1 MYELINTT
9 LHRPNVTMRMVLRRV
24 IIASLLMLAAPL
36 ATFAADDPGSIGA
49 TTTSVGST
57 IGPTDEE
64 ATPGPTTTALGP
76 LHTDGTAKV
85 APAHP
90 NHATPVSLAEK
101 ATDPSAVL
109 MQMQFQY
116 HDLDIDGDGPGS
128 TKIIAQPVLPVSK
141 KNVVRATMP
150 FFSKPVASGQRE
162 RGAGDLVVLDFQLI
176 NTKHSTIGV
185 GPAVSLPTATDDAL
199 GSGKLAIGP
208 DILWIYKGMKKM
220 QVGMLAEYLVS
231 VAGDGGRADVNE
243 FLWQPIYT
251 RHWKWGYLSWS
262 SQQMSVDFENDLISV
277 PLGVVLGKV
286 FMSSKKSPWNISF
299 QPYYTV
305 NNRGRSNE
313 WAVEFQFV
321 LIRPGFKW

>member
-1 MYELINTT
+1 MYELIITT
-9 LHRPNVTMRMVLRRV
+9 LHRPKVTTRMVFRRG
-24 IIASLLMLAAPL
+24 IIGILLMLAAPM
-36 ATFAADDPGSIGA
+36 ATFAAD
-49 TTTSVGST
+49 
-57 IGPTDEE
+57 
-64 ATPGPTTTALGP
+64 TTTALGP
-76 LHTDGTAKV
+76 PHTDGTATV

-116 HDLDIDGDGPGS
+116 HDLDIGGDGLGGA
-128 TKIIAQPVLPVSK
+128 KVIAQPVLPISP
-141 KNVVRATMP
+141 KNVVRATLP
-150 FFSKPVASGQRE
+150 FLSKPVAGQRE
-162 RGAGDLVVLDFQLI
+162 NGVGDLVILDFQLI
-176 NTKHSTIGV
+176 QTKHSTIGV
-185 GPAVSLPTATDDAL
+185 GPALSLPTATDNAL
-199 GSGKLAIGP
+199 GSGKFALGP
-208 DILWIYKGMKKM
+208 DVLWIYKGMKKM

-231 VAGDGGRADVNE
+231 VAGDGARADVNE

-251 RHWKWGYLSWS
+251 RHFKWGYFGWG
-262 SQQMSVDFENDLISV
+262 SQQWSVDFENDLVSI
-277 PLGVVLGKV
+277 PLGVNIGKV